1 MHNQQLQRALIVAA
15 FFWHIL
21 AVFGDGWVL
30 AEKSRNT
37 RDFASYYYALEVA
50 RDGGNPY
57 LVNATNGLEKIV
69 RRNVH
74 PYFYPPP
81 ALLAMT
87 WIGEDMPV
95 KQAYLY
101 WFWLAE
107 FALLAAAISLWRWF
121 KPLSTM
127 AGAVIV
133 FALAVLSSIAD
144 NHLMGQVNTTVLMFV
159 LCGLFLTDPLRGKPS
174 DNRAFL
180 GGVLVGLGAMIK
192 MSPAIFLLW
201 WALQRRW
208 KPIYGAVAAA
218 VGSSLLALP
227 LVGFQHQLYFYQHV
241 LPGFGSGVYNGLTV
255 SIGLFGNHSIPNLF
269 DMLAPNDT
277 AGLSSLAR
285 LLSTGTALGLIALLG
300 LLSQKVK

>member
-144 NHLMGQVNTTVLMFV
+144 NHLMGQVNTTVLMWTRSAKFGRG
-159 LCGLFLTDPLRGKPS
+159 CRPALTCSNWLGPAELSERSTLMVPREIPRHLQTWRS
-174 DNRAFL
+174 D
-180 GGVLVGLGAMIK
+180 
-192 MSPAIFLLW
+192 
-201 WALQRRW
+201 
-208 KPIYGAVAAA
+208 
-218 VGSSLLALP
+218 GSHTS
-227 LVGFQHQLYFYQHV
+227 
-241 LPGFGSGVYNGLTV
+241 V
-255 SIGLFGNHSIPNLF
+255 S
-269 DMLAPNDT
+269 
-277 AGLSSLAR
+277 
-285 LLSTGTALGLIALLG
+285 
-300 LLSQKVK
+300 Q